1 MSTNYQAGT
10 VCWGKFERFIKKYIT
25 MPYELST
32 VRTINMMEAL
42 AAAALFWLGY
52 FLGNAVGEN
61 SGYNKGWKDKEYGS
75 PYKPPR

>member
-1 MSTNYQAGT
+1 MA
-10 VCWGKFERFIKKYIT
+10 
-25 MPYELST
+25 YELST